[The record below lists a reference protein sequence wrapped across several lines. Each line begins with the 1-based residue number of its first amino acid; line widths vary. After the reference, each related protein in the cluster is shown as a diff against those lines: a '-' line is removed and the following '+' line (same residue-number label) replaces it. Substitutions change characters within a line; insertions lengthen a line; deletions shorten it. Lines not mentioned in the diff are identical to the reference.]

1 MEQRDK
7 IVDNLKE
14 KLKECEYVLIG
25 IGGEWGKAKDSEV
38 QAAYQALYELIDGKD
53 YFIVTTVTD
62 ARIFDSPLDMARI
75 TAPCGN
81 VNWFQCRE
89 ACTKDIWEK
98 GEVQEG
104 LCPHCKA
111 PLICNTIEA
120 EHYIEEG
127 YLPGW
132 NKYKEWLAH
141 TLNHRLLVLELGEGF
156 KTPTVIRWP
165 FEKTVF
171 FNQKADMYRVNRK
184 LSQVSE
190 EIRGRA
196 VPVAVDSLE
205 FIRKCADK

>member
-1 MEQRDK
+1 MDENDK
-7 IVDNLKE
+7 IVEKLRE
-14 KLKECEYVLIG
+14 KLKDCEYVLVG
-25 IGGEWGKAKDSEV
+25 IGSEWGKAKDSEAK
-38 QAAYQALYELIDGKD
+38 AAYHALYELTDGKD

-62 ARIFDSPLDMARI
+62 ARIFDSPLRADRI

-81 VNWFQCRE
+81 VNWFQCSE
-89 ACTKDIWEK
+89 ACTKDK
-98 GEVQEG
+98 
-104 LCPHCKA
+104 
-111 PLICNTIEA
+111 N
-120 EHYIEEG
+120 YIEEG

-132 NKYKEWLAH
+132 NRYKEWLSH

-165 FEKTVF
+165 FEKTVY
-171 FNQKADMYRVNRK
+171 FNRKADMYRVNRK
-184 LSQVSE
+184 FAQVSE